1 MADLRLWMLAF
12 GVLMG
17 IIFPF
22 ALIPLGVPAATT
34 LRPLFFAA
42 TITAGLLVA
51 LVNHW
56 LARRVVGTRLSTLVA
71 GMRHV
76 EDSVRNASL
85 AGDWSSC
92 DPRDCKV
99 PVDSSDEFGAAADS
113 FNRLVDGLSRSN
125 QLASS
130 MTAISQTL
138 ASQLELDH
146 LAEAALDE
154 LGARTSYEAAAVLVV
169 DGGQIRPV
177 ATYGIRDRQAL
188 ADSEAVARVVRS
200 GHASTMEIPEGVQIN
215 AGIAD
220 LVPREVRILPVR
232 HGVLTLGVLVAA
244 GVRPG
249 TPEEVAIID
258 SSLPGLGVALNN
270 ALNHERLQR
279 VAALDPLTGAYN
291 RRFGISR
298 IQEEFRRSVRTSEPL
313 GLLMLD
319 IDHFKSVNDTYGH
332 LLGDRVLQ
340 AVVAAV
346 RTTLREGD
354 VLVRYGGE
362 EFLVTLPGA
371 GPSDLLGYAEA
382 IRHAVADTAVQH
394 GEQRLQVTVSIGGVT
409 MPNTRLGTPEL
420 HGADDLGDRLAAFG
434 PDQDHRVGVL
444 LDHLVPGSKESR
456 IAAEAESTYPDSVL
470 VVGHPF
476 VDIWAAVK
484 PASVG
489 ITAWPKIPLGQPWKE
504 SVVAELSWPGD
515 TRDAW
520 RRIRGAVH
528 SYRDLEPVLLGAVE
542 RLVDFV
548 TEGPPVGG

>member
-34 LRPLFFAA
+34 LRPPSSPQRSPPACWWRWSTTGWHGA
-42 TITAGLLVA
+42 WSAPG
-51 LVNHW
+51 
-56 LARRVVGTRLSTLVA
+56 STLVA

-154 LGARTSYEAAAVLVV
+154 LGARTPYEAAAVLVV

-249 TPEEVAIID
+249 TPEVAIID

-382 IRHAVADTAVQH
+382 IPPRGGRHGGPARRAAGVAGDCQH
-394 GEQRLQVTVSIGGVT
+394 RRRDHAEHSAGHSR
-409 MPNTRLGTPEL
+409 
-420 HGADDLGDRLAAFG
+420 AAWCG
-434 PDQDHRVGVL
+434 
-444 LDHLVPGSKESR
+444 
-456 IAAEAESTYPDSVL
+456 
-470 VVGHPF
+470 
-476 VDIWAAVK
+476 
-484 PASVG
+484 
-489 ITAWPKIPLGQPWKE
+489 
-504 SVVAELSWPGD
+504 
-515 TRDAW
+515 
-520 RRIRGAVH
+520 
-528 SYRDLEPVLLGAVE
+528 
-542 RLVDFV
+542 
-548 TEGPPVGG
+548 